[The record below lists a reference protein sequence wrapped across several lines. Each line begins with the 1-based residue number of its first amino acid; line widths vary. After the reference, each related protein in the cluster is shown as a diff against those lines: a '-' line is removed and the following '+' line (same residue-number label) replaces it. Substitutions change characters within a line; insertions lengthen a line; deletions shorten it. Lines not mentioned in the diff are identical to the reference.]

1 MRVLNFSDFIQISE
15 AASPLKA
22 ELIGDSSVGLYKSLV
37 PNVQISFPS
46 LNKSG
51 WSTFD
56 LLKALKSEGDTNPDV
71 RLVFIG
77 IGSNDLY
84 QDTPAVQ
91 KAALEIRQELSRIFP
106 NAEYI
111 VIKGGWG
118 WGGLKSFQGYSEPQE
133 LKDYYQNVW
142 KNAGFKVMDQSQG
155 YSPEHHTTQNAG
167 IRNQA
172 NSITSIISGKTGLY
186 DVQGSTSDSSSLE
199 AFYDVLEDHAN
210 SQKTIVQQKPGTYAF
225 DPVIQNIQIGLK
237 FLGIDLPRFGADGL
251 YGPETAESI
260 QDFKSQFSLDG
271 DGSEFGP
278 DDTIALISSLKNSG
292 FDLISLKSVQRK
304 SEEMLDDQ
312 SLITGDTD
320 YLYYLQHQQGA
331 AGASSLIKA
340 ASGEGKLNPATRAN
354 SGRFLTQNMPDGDI
368 ADQISAAIDAG
379 DDQRAAIL
387 FLNYWKNFWAFK
399 KDRALTAIQQP
410 KYSNIKSAIDA
421 VQTNLP
427 KDFLYTVA
435 FVESGLQ
442 AKPREGGKYKG
453 LFAITDQNL
462 KKYVPD
468 GNIYNA
474 NDNAKAAIMDMEKNI
489 QTFQK
494 LAGSSLKSQNFA

>member
-1 MRVLNFSDFIQISE
+1 MRILNFSNYIQIFESNN
-15 AASPLKA
+15 SLKA
-22 ELIGDSSVGLYKSLV
+22 ELIGDSSVGLYKALV
-37 PNVQISFPS
+37 PNAQISFPG

-56 LLKALKSEGDTNPDV
+56 LLKALKSERNTDPDT

-84 QDTPAVQ
+84 QDTPAVRR
-91 KAALEIRQELSRIFP
+91 AASQIRQEISRIFP

-142 KNAGFKVMDQSQG
+142 KKAGFKVLDQSQG
-155 YSPEHHTTQNAG
+155 YSPEHHTTQNSG

-172 NSITSIISGKTGLY
+172 NEIAAVISGRTNLY
-186 DVQGSTSDSSSLE
+186 DVKDTASDSSTLE

-210 SQKTIVQQKPGTYAF
+210 SQKTITEQKPGTYSF

-260 QDFKSQFSLDG
+260 QDFKTQFSLDG

-278 DDTIALISSLKNSG
+278 DDTIALISSLKNAG
-292 FDLISLKSVQRK
+292 FDLLSLKSVQKK
-304 SEEMLDDQ
+304 SEEMLDDK
-312 SLITGDTD
+312 SLISGDTD

-331 AGASSLIKA
+331 AGAASLIKA

-379 DDQRAAIL
+379 DDQRAAVL
-387 FLNYWKNFWAFK
+387 FLNYWKKFWDFK
-399 KDRALTAIQQP
+399 SDRALSAIGQP
-410 KYSNIKSAIDA
+410 RYSNIKSAIDA
-421 VQTNLP
+421 VQTDLP

-435 FVESGLQ
+435 FIESGLQ

-462 KKYVPD
+462 KKYVPN